1 VIRAIRNHEETTTM
15 SNALTL
21 DEVDNGG
28 AILEALDKVGDDSRV
43 GFLKKSA
50 VAAGGIVGGG
60 AILGALATPAHAATA
75 NDVAILNFALT
86 LEYLEAEFYTE
97 AERIGALRGRVL
109 AFAKVVGAHERAHVA
124 FLKKALG
131 SAAVKKPTFNFRG
144 TTESEAKFKATAQ
157 VLEDTGVK
165 AYKGQAP
172 LIDSDAV
179 LAAALSVHSVEA
191 RHAAW
196 IRHINGAPP
205 APNAFDP
212 AATKQQILQAV
223 AGTKFITAAPV
234 MTAPGRSPRF
244 TG

>member
-1 VIRAIRNHEETTTM
+1 MSNHEETNTM
-15 SNALTL
+15 SDVLTL
-21 DEVDNGG
+21 DEVDGGG
-28 AILEALDKVGDDSRV
+28 AILEAFDRVGDDSRA
-43 GFLKKSA
+43 GFLKKSL
-50 VAAGGIVGGG
+50 VAGGAVVGGG
-60 AILGALATPAHAATA
+60 AVLAALATPAQAATK

-97 AERIGALRGRVL
+97 AERMGALSGRVL
-109 AFAKVVGAHERAHVA
+109 GFARVVGAHERAHVA
-124 FLKKALG
+124 FLRKALG

-144 TTESEAKFKATAQ
+144 TTESEARFKATAQ
-157 VLEDTGVK
+157 LLEDTGVK
-165 AYKGQAP
+165 AYAGQAP
-172 LIDSDAV
+172 LIDSEAV
-179 LAAALSVHSVEA
+179 LAAALSVHTVEA

-223 AGTKFITAAPV
+223 AGTRFIVAAPA
-234 MTAPGRSPRF
+234 MTTSGGTPRF

>member
-1 VIRAIRNHEETTTM
+1 M

-144 TTESEAKFKATAQ
+144 TTESEATFKATAQ

>member
-1 VIRAIRNHEETTTM
+1 MNDDKETQTM
-15 SNALTL
+15 SELYTIEDVDRDGALRESL
-21 DEVDNGG
+21 DR
-28 AILEALDKVGDDSRV
+28 IGDDSRA
-43 GFLKKSA
+43 GFLKKSL
-50 VAAGGIVGGG
+50 VASGGIVGGG
-60 AILGALATPAHAATA
+60 AILAALASPAQAATK

-97 AERIGALRGRVL
+97 AERMGALQGRVL
-109 AFAKVVGAHERAHVA
+109 AFARVVGAHERAHVA

-144 TTESEAKFKATAQ
+144 TTESEARFKATAQ

-191 RHAAW
+191 RHASW
-196 IRHINGAPP
+196 IRRINGAPP
-205 APNAFDP
+205 APTAFDP

-223 AGTKFITAAPV
+223 AGTRFIVAAPA
-234 MTAPGRSPRF
+234 MTARGGTPRF

>member
-1 VIRAIRNHEETTTM
+1 M
-15 SNALTL
+15 SEVLTL
-21 DEVDNGG
+21 DQVDGNG
-28 AILEALDKVGDDSRV
+28 AILEALDQVGEDSR
-43 GFLKKSA
+43 GEFLKKSA

-60 AILGALATPAHAATA
+60 AILAALATPAHAATA

-97 AERIGALRGRVL
+97 AVRLGALSGELL
-109 AFAKVVGAHERAHVA
+109 AFARVVGAHERAHVT

-144 TTESEAKFKATAQ
+144 TTENVAKFKATAQ

-196 IRHINGAPP
+196 IRHINGTPP

-223 AGTKFITAAPV
+223 AGTQFITTAPS
-234 MTAPGRSPRF
+234 MTATGGSPRF